1 MFKLFCGNSW
11 QLLWCR
17 TGTFNDSF
25 DPVPMLPRNLDP
37 FFSLNITKSER
48 YLETTPNIY
57 DDLFE
62 VLYKKDFIHVKISVI
77 FFMLLYGTL
86 TLSWR
91 RSLSYRNQSIYL
103 QSKSID
109 WFLYDRYLRH
119 EGVKLSLGLKELLQ
133 LNCLTPNCL
142 TPIIVTVQ
150 TWYLHT
156 CFI

>member
-1 MFKLFCGNSW
+1 MYLGPFQTSMFKLFYGNSW

-103 QSKSID
+103 QSKSVD

-119 EGVKLSLGLKELLQ
+119 EGVKQ
-133 LNCLTPNCL
+133 C
-142 TPIIVTVQ
+142 
-150 TWYLHT
+150 H
-156 CFI
+156 